1 MRCVYCAAF
10 IAGVAAM
17 IPVVWMSSESG
28 AVPVAGPPAPA
39 QPVAPVAAEAPKPAA
54 GNADADTWGTLKGQL
69 VYDGPNVPVQKPLKV
84 NKDEGHCLAKGP
96 ILEHEWIVNQQN
108 KGVKNVF
115 VWLAADPNGPVKTLP
130 IHPNLKDV
138 PKAPHVIDQP
148 QCMFEPYASGMRE
161 GQTLIV
167 KNNAPVAHNANY
179 AGSRLRNPGSNP
191 IVPAGGQV
199 TITLKSDRF
208 PVRLSCNIHPWM
220 KGFVGVYDHPYFA
233 LTDADGNFEIKLAPA
248 GGFRAFFWH
257 EGAGWRLGEKGGQ
270 GEPVTIKAGQ
280 TTDLGK
286 LPIKESN

>member
-10 IAGVAAM
+10 VAGLAAI
-17 IPVVWMSSESG
+17 IPLVWMSSESG
-28 AVPVAGPPAPA
+28 AVPVEGPPPPQ
-39 QPVAPVAAEAPKPAA
+39 QPVAPAVAAAA
-54 GNADADTWGTLKGQL
+54 KAADADADAWGTLKGQL
-69 VYDGPNVPVQKPLKV
+69 VYDGPNLPVQKPLKV
-84 NKDEGHCLAKGP
+84 NKDESHCLAKGP
-96 ILEHEWIVNQQN
+96 ILDHEWIVSQQN

-115 VWLAADPNGPVKTLP
+115 VWLALDPAGPLKTLP
-130 IHPNLKDV
+130 IHSSLKDV
-138 PKAPHVIDQP
+138 PKQPHVIDQP

-161 GQTLIV
+161 GQELIV

-179 AGSRLRNPGSNP
+179 MGSRLRNPGSNP

-199 TITLKSDRF
+199 SITLKSDRM

-233 LTDADGNFEIKLAPA
+233 VTDADGNFEIKLAPA
-248 GGFRAFFWH
+248 GTLRAFLWH
-257 EGAGWRLGEKGGQ
+257 EGAGWRLGQAGRE